1 MTTSKR
7 RVGGALS
14 LAVVAIAIGAC
25 GGSTPSATL
34 SVGSASPVTT
44 PAVSVAPEASPSA
57 RAAATPGGGGA
68 TTGRIEV
75 PAHGFALTL
84 PAGWTRLDIAAGD
97 LQALIAASNIDPAL
111 AEQYAAQIQALSAA
125 GLGFFALGPDPTA
138 GTQVMVLATPGGGM
152 SLDLLEQLNT
162 TALEGLAEGDL
173 FKERVT
179 LPAGD
184 ALHYRYGIGAE
195 GTGNATLDQYFVL
208 AGDKQFVITATNAIE
223 ADATAIANSVEVLD

>member
-1 MTTSKR
+1 MATSKR
-7 RVGGALS
+7 RLGGAF
-14 LAVVAIAIGAC
+14 AVALLAIAIGAC

-34 SVGSASPVTT
+34 TVGSPSPVTT

-57 RAAATPGGGGA
+57 GAAATPGGGGA

-75 PAHGFALTL
+75 PVHGFALTL

-97 LQALIAASNIDPAL
+97 LQALIEASNIDPAL
-111 AEQYAAQIQALSAA
+111 AERYAAQIQALSAA

-152 SLDLLEQLNT
+152 SLDLLEQVNT
-162 TALEGLAEGDL
+162 AALEGLAEGDL
-173 FKERVT
+173 VKERVT

-184 ALHYRYGIGAE
+184 ALHYRYGIGVE

-208 AGDKQFVITATNAIE
+208 AGDKQFVITATNATE
-223 ADATAIANSVEVLD
+223 ADAKAIANSIEVLD